1 MRILRLWLTGFKLN
15 TVVVVGW
22 KTLALLSL
30 ILGGFYPVEAQNI
43 CINPLFPGDFK
54 IDKLKVCVGSAVNIV
69 GVPNN
74 LSNAGYN
81 FQYDGKSSID
91 KVVLTQAKSFTYTQ
105 PGSYSILQGGS
116 GAGSGSGTIFCQVV
130 TVVPLDP
137 ITFTVQACLGRRA
150 TVTPDPSTLGQYDAY
165 LIRWGDGT
173 VEERSRTEMLANPA
187 HTYNSGAAASPR
199 ISVEGLYGV
208 ITSPLCQSPPSV
220 QTVMLLAPAT
230 QPTVT
235 AITTTSDKA
244 IEVKY
249 QTGAGVSVELYQK
262 VNGTYTP
269 TGQKGTGA
277 GTFTV
282 QTDAKQVQCFQVVT
296 QDACNGTTSKSE
308 EACSLVLDAS
318 AANKQNDLTWQPY
331 SGAISATNQFRYYRI
346 SRNGAPIGG
355 TITNRN
361 IGTSTDASTI
371 LCGVS
376 YCYKLEARIQGS
388 AETIVTSNQVCVTGI
403 NGDVPGAV
411 GTTIVSVEDGR
422 PSLFTTPPANLGA
435 TDSYTMIV
443 SRAAGLS
450 GTFQPVAALDRK
462 SSFTDDNANASAGSF
477 CYQVAFQNGCGLT
490 SPVSKPV
497 CTIFLKSKSSTDIDW
512 NADSPFAP
520 DLVANYVVEVADSIS
535 GSNGAQYP
543 VGTKTQFAPDPN
555 DPNLQQQRYRIIA
568 TSTTG
573 DISYSNF
580 FRFLRDVKIFMPEAF
595 TPNGDGMNDQLLAK
609 GIYVDQFSMT
619 IYDRWGE
626 VVYNTTNKTEGW
638 DGKINGQDATHG
650 QYMYRIEIIDLRGLK
665 TVRTGSVLLI
675 R

>member
-1 MRILRLWLTGFKLN
+1 MA
-15 TVVVVGW
+15 VGW
-22 KTLALLSL
+22 KSLALLSL
-30 ILGGFYPVEAQNI
+30 IGSGFCPLQAQNI
-43 CINPLFPGDFK
+43 CNNPPFPGNFK
-54 IDKLKVCVGSAVNIV
+54 VDRPKVCVGSPVNII

-74 LSNAGYN
+74 LSSAGYN

-91 KVVLTQAKSFTYTQ
+91 KVVLTQAKSFTYSQ

-116 GAGSGSGTIFCQVV
+116 GNGSGTGTIFCQVV

-137 ITFTVQACLGRRA
+137 VQFTAQVCLGRRA
-150 TVTPDPSTLGQYDAY
+150 TITPDPSTLGQYDTY

-173 VEERSRTEMLANPA
+173 VEERSRAEMLANPG
-187 HTYNSGAAASPR
+187 HTYNSGAPASPK
-199 ISVEGLYGV
+199 ISVEGLYGI
-208 ITSPLCQSPPSV
+208 ITSPLCPSLPTV
-220 QTVMLLAPAT
+220 QTVTLLAAAT
-230 QPTVT
+230 QPVIT
-235 AITTTSDKA
+235 AITTTSDQA

-249 QTGAGVSVELYQK
+249 QTSAGVSVELYQK

-308 EACSLVLDAS
+308 EACSLVLDAK

-331 SGAISATNQFRYYRI
+331 SAALLPASQFRYYRI
-346 SRNGAPIGG
+346 SRNGAPIGAVTRPDRNTSSYSDANNIICG
-355 TITNRN
+355 T
-361 IGTSTDASTI
+361 
-371 LCGVS
+371 S
-376 YCYKLEARIQGS
+376 YCYVLEATIAGS
-388 AETIVTSNQVCVTGI
+388 AQTIVTSNRVCVTGI

-411 GTTIVSVEDGR
+411 GTTIVSVEDGHPR
-422 PSLFTTPPANLGA
+422 LITTPPANIGA
-435 TDSYTMIV
+435 TDSYTMVV
-443 SRAAGLS
+443 SRAS
-450 GTFQPVAALDRK
+450 GASGNFQPIAALDRK
-462 SSFTDDNANASAGSF
+462 STFTDDNANPSAGSF
-477 CYQVAFQNGCGLT
+477 CYQVAFQNSCGLT
-490 SPVSKPV
+490 SPTSKPV
-497 CTIFLKSKSSTDIDW
+497 CTIFLESKSSLGIDW

-520 DLVANYVVEVADSIS
+520 DLIANYVVEVADSIN

-543 VGTKTQFAPDPN
+543 VGSKTQFAPDPN

-595 TPNGDGMNDQLLAK
+595 TPNGDGTNDQLLAK

-626 VVYNTTNKTEGW
+626 VVYNTTNKSQGW